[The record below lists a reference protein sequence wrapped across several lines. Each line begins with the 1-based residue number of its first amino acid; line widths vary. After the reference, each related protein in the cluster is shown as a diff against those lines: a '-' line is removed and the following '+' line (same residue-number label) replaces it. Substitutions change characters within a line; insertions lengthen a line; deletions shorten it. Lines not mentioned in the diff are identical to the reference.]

1 MSRNSLTHRIVILFT
16 YFKDIV
22 IVLHLDAVA
31 GSHHIGGDD
40 IGGGL
45 DNGELFHGGRRWEDA
60 GSMERLPD
68 LLVQLFCYSWRLSF

>member
-1 MSRNSLTHRIVILFT
+1 MILFT

-31 GSHHIGGDD
+31 GSHHIGGDED

-45 DNGELFHGGRRWEDA
+45 DNGELFHGGWRWKDA
-60 GSMERLPD
+60 GSIERLPD
-68 LLVQLFCYSWRLSF
+68 LLVQLFCYSGRLSF